1 MAYGSCYGVKPIGHK
16 RKLLYLPH
24 SERESNQGGVSMK
37 VLVLEPAKCTGCRAC
52 MDACSFEKTGVFNPL
67 DSRVNVIEFREDL
80 MFVPT
85 VCSQCEM
92 PYCAQVCPTTALVK
106 NTTTGLVDF
115 LKEKCIGC
123 KQCVVACPWG
133 SIRINHLGKEIIK
146 CDHCSG
152 DPACVKVC
160 KPEALTYV
168 EVEDVVSSKQH
179 GVAQTY
185 RRIAA
190 EMAKGVNP

>member
-16 RKLLYLPH
+16 GKLLYLPH
-24 SERESNQGGVSMK
+24 SERESKQGGVSMK
-37 VLVLEPAKCTGCRAC
+37 VLVLEPAKCTGCRTC

-85 VCSQCEM
+85 VCSQCET

>member
-16 RKLLYLPH
+16 GKLLYLLH
-24 SERESNQGGVSMK
+24 LERESKQGGVSMK

-67 DSRVNVIEFREDL
+67 DSRVNVITFHEDL

-85 VCSQCEM
+85 VCSQCET

-133 SIRINHLGKEIIK
+133 SIRINHLGTEIIK

-168 EVEDVVSSKQH
+168 EVEDVVAGKQH

>member
-1 MAYGSCYGVKPIGHK
+1 MRNAVLRAG
-16 RKLLYLPH
+16 LPH
-24 SERESNQGGVSMK
+24 GG
-37 VLVLEPAKCTGCRAC
+37 TGQEYHNRPC
-52 MDACSFEKTGVFNPL
+52 
-67 DSRVNVIEFREDL
+67 
-80 MFVPT
+80 
-85 VCSQCEM
+85 
-92 PYCAQVCPTTALVK
+92 
-106 NTTTGLVDF
+106 DF

-160 KPEALTYV
+160 KAEALTYV
-168 EVEDVVSSKQH
+168 EVEDVVSSKQQ

>member
-1 MAYGSCYGVKPIGHK
+1 
-16 RKLLYLPH
+16 L
-24 SERESNQGGVSMK
+24 NQGGVSMK

-85 VCSQCEM
+85 VCSQCET

-106 NTTTGLVDF
+106 NANTGLVDF

>member
-1 MAYGSCYGVKPIGHK
+1 
-16 RKLLYLPH
+16 
-24 SERESNQGGVSMK
+24 MK

-133 SIRINHLGKEIIK
+133 SIRDQSSGQG
-146 CDHCSG
+146 DHQVR
-152 DPACVKVC
+152 P
-160 KPEALTYV
+160 L
-168 EVEDVVSSKQH
+168 Q
-179 GVAQTY
+179 
-185 RRIAA
+185 RRSCLRQGLQA
-190 EMAKGVNP
+190 

>member
-1 MAYGSCYGVKPIGHK
+1 MAYCRCYGVKPIGHK
-16 RKLLYLPH
+16 GKLLYLPQL
-24 SERESNQGGVSMK
+24 ERELNQGGVSMK

-67 DSRVNVIEFREDL
+67 DSRVNVITFHEDL
-80 MFVPT
+80 TFVPT
-85 VCSQCEM
+85 VCSQCET
-92 PYCAQVCPTTALVK
+92 PYCEQVCPTAALVK

-160 KPEALTYV
+160 KAEALTYV

-190 EMAKGVNP
+190 EMVKGVNP